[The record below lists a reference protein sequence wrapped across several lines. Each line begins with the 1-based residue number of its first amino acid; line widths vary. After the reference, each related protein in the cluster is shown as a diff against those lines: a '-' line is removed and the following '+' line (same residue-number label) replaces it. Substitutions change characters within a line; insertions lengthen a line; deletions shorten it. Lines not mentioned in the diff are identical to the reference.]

1 MRNPPRAGP
10 GAWGVRRAAR
20 TRASRQVRAAG
31 PAVPAEPA
39 GREEPVGLPRRK
51 GPTRPAGQEL
61 PGGPGGVADSSGPA
75 GRSGAVRPAGAVR
88 PVGQQRPAGRK
99 LPAGWGL
106 PVGRKRSDRS
116 AGLVGPMGPVRRGHP
131 AERLP
136 GGPAGPVRQ
145 GRSAEPAWASRPA
158 GPTGPA
164 RQEHPAGRKRPA
176 GQVRQDGSARPAG
189 PVRQH
194 PAEQLPGGP
203 AEAVRPSWP
212 TRPAGPRQPVRR
224 KPPAGRKLQD
234 GWVGPA
240 GATATVSTRPG
251 HPAEQLP
258 GGSAG
263 TGRPGRP
270 AESARPVGSKPPA
283 ERLSAEPARA
293 VRSVR
298 WARARKRGP
307 RAGWSGGA
315 AQGCAVLRYSSG
327 PLLTRPRTDHGSPPL
342 TGPLV
347 LACTSLYGLRAGGG
361 ERDAPVGGG
370 SVPIVPLP
378 SRSGTL
384 ASCGHD
390 CPRR

>member
-1 MRNPPRAGP
+1 MRQHPAELLP
-10 GAWGVRRAAR
+10 G
-20 TRASRQVRAAG
+20 G
-31 PAVPAEPA
+31 PAEAVRPDRRAEPA
-39 GREEPVGLPRRK
+39 GR
-51 GPTRPAGQEL
+51 
-61 PGGPGGVADSSGPA
+61 
-75 GRSGAVRPAGAVR
+75 
-88 PVGQQRPAGRK
+88 
-99 LPAGWGL
+99 
-106 PVGRKRSDRS
+106 KR
-116 AGLVGPMGPVRRGHP
+116 
-131 AERLP
+131 
-136 GGPAGPVRQ
+136 PAGPVRQ
-145 GRSAEPAWASRPA
+145 GGSAEPAWASRPA

-224 KPPAGRKLQD
+224 KPPAGRKRQD
-234 GWVGPA
+234 GSA
-240 GATATVSTRPG
+240 GAAGTTATVSTRPG

-263 TGRPGRP
+263 TGRP

-307 RAGWSGGA
+307 RASGPGVRAGWSGGA

-347 LACTSLYGLRAGGG
+347 LACTSLYGLRTGGG